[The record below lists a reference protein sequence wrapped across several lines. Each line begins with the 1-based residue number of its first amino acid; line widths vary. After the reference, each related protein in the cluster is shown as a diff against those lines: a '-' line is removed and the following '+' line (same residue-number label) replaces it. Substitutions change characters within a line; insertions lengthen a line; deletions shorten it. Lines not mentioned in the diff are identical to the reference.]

1 MAFEAKGAI
10 DNQRSEQLFVS
21 AAEHHPMAKI
31 SATLRAV
38 GALGVSSVHEYSALK
53 YRVVLSYS
61 QRDRL
66 WGKWLAGELASHR
79 IDKDLVGR
87 QTAVGPVPKTLR
99 PIFCSCEDAVHGD
112 APNDAHLTALQTAQ
126 FLIVLCS
133 PAAAASPHVN
143 EDISRFNAMH
153 RAGRVIPVIVDGEPG
168 DRLRDCFP
176 SELRYRL
183 DRDRRATDELGRPIL
198 DARPD
203 RDGQDFA
210 RRRVLARVLGLD
222 FGEVEDRDERARWRR
237 GCFRAGIAACLIA
250 LPLIGYGGMAWMR
263 HQLADNEA
271 LLERTLASTTVL
283 TGKAVAAS
291 RQLGVPRRLSVGALL
306 QAESALRDLADLV
319 RETPQMRFRKAS
331 MLIDFARNYG
341 ALGHGELQ
349 RARATEADGMMQR
362 LAAEASSNF
371 AWLRQLSV
379 TFDELGDLFHA
390 QGRLKEALAS
400 FRASAT
406 IAERLAVD
414 PGITG
419 RQRDLAALYIKLGN
433 VDVAQGALDE
443 ALASYLSSL
452 AIEQRRAAVDRGEV
466 RWQVGLLQSHQKI
479 ADVLRAQ
486 GETEAALTSYQVAGA
501 IAEALVARMPGHAE
515 WQRELAVAQVKIG
528 DAFALLEKPEAA
540 LASYRVSH
548 AIAERFAADTG
559 DARWQKELGISH
571 ERIGSVL
578 EAQGDLVQAL
588 KEYRASLAIAR
599 PLAAAA
605 PGNAAWQR
613 DLGIAHEHIGDVL
626 RTLGDFAG
634 ALGAYDAKR
643 AIITRLT
650 ATDAANAG
658 WQYELGISHTRIGL
672 LQEARGDFAAALAE
686 YEAGLAIGRR
696 FAAEDPGNPG
706 WRRDVAVSYGQ
717 LATAHHRLG
726 QVRQALVDLRR
737 GREIMAALVEIAPNF
752 TPWNDDLA
760 RFDRRIAALE
770 GRDVPLAR
778 TVAAAACEPPC
789 SEESPAASTAAVVL
803 ASDAR
808 QRIGALPPIKTKV
821 DN

>member
-1 MAFEAKGAI
+1 M
-10 DNQRSEQLFVS
+10 FVS
-21 AAEHHPMAKI
+21 ATEHHPMAKI

-38 GALGVSSVHEYSALK
+38 GALGVSSVREFSALK
-53 YRVVLSYS
+53 YRVVLSYC

-66 WGKWLAGELASHR
+66 WGKWLAGEFASHR

-87 QTAVGPVPKTLR
+87 QTSVGPLPRTLR
-99 PIFCSCEDAVHGD
+99 PIFCSCEDATGGQPPSD
-112 APNDAHLTALQTAQ
+112 TRLTALQTAQ

-153 RAGRVIPVIVDGEPG
+153 RADRVIPVIVDGEPG
-168 DRLRDCFP
+168 DPVRECFP

-183 DRDRRATDELGRPIL
+183 DPDRRATDELGRPIP

-203 RDGQDFA
+203 RDGQDLA
-210 RRRVLARVLGLD
+210 RRRVLARLLGLD
-222 FGEVEDRDERARWRR
+222 FGDVEYRDERARWRR
-237 GCFRAGIAACLIA
+237 TYFRAGIAACLIA
-250 LPLIGYGGMAWMR
+250 LPLVGYGGMAWTR

-271 LLERTLASTTVL
+271 LLERTLARSTVL
-283 TGKAVAAS
+283 TGKAVTAS
-291 RQLGVPRRLSVGALL
+291 RQLGVPQRLSVGLLL
-306 QAESALRDLADLV
+306 QTEDLLRDLADLV
-319 RETPQMRFRKAS
+319 RETPQLRFRKAS
-331 MLIDFARNYG
+331 MLIDFAHNYA

-349 RARATEADGMMQR
+349 RARATEAEGLMQR
-362 LAAEASSNF
+362 LAAEAPGNF

-400 FRASAT
+400 YRTSAT
-406 IAERLAVD
+406 IAERLAAD
-414 PGITG
+414 PGIAG

-443 ALASYLSSL
+443 ALSSYLSSL
-452 AIEQRRAAVDRGEV
+452 NIEQRRAAVDRGEV
-466 RWQVGLLQSHQKI
+466 RWQFGLLQSHQKI
-479 ADVLRAQ
+479 GDVLRAQ
-486 GETEAALTSYQVAGA
+486 GETEAALASYQAAGA
-501 IAEALVARMPGHAE
+501 IAEALVTRMPGNAE
-515 WQRELAVAQVKIG
+515 WQRELAMAQVKIG
-528 DAFALLEKPEAA
+528 DVLALLEKPEAA

-634 ALGAYDAKR
+634 ALSAYDAKR
-643 AIITRLT
+643 AIITRL
-650 ATDAANAG
+650 AASDAVNAG
-658 WQYELGISHTRIGL
+658 WQYELGISHARIGL
-672 LQEARGDFAAALAE
+672 LQEARGDFAAALTE

-696 FAAEDPGNPG
+696 FAAADPGNPG
-706 WRRDVAVSYGQ
+706 WRRDLAVSYGQ

-737 GREIMAALVEIAPNF
+737 GREIMAALVEIAPDF
-752 TPWNDDLA
+752 APWNEDLE
-760 RFDRRIAALE
+760 RFDGRIAALE
-770 GRDVPLAR
+770 GRAAAPAR
-778 TVAAAACEPPC
+778 TAARACDPCTDDPP
-789 SEESPAASTAAVVL
+789 SAPAAAVVL

-808 QRIGALPPIKTKV
+808 QRIGSLPPVKTKL

>member
-1 MAFEAKGAI
+1 
-10 DNQRSEQLFVS
+10 
-21 AAEHHPMAKI
+21 MAKI

-87 QTAVGPVPKTLR
+87 QTAVGPVPRTLR
-99 PIFCSCEDAVHGD
+99 PIFCSCEDAVRGD
-112 APNDAHLTALQTAQ
+112 APDDAHLTALQTAQ

-133 PAAAASPHVN
+133 PAAAVSRHVN

-168 DRLRDCFP
+168 DPLRDCFP

-183 DRDRRATDELGRPIL
+183 DRDRRATDELGWPIP

-210 RRRVLARVLGLD
+210 RRRVLARLLSLNFD
-222 FGEVEDRDERARWRR
+222 EVEDRDERARWRR
-237 GCFRAGIAACLIA
+237 AYFRAGIAACLIA
-250 LPLIGYGGMAWMR
+250 LPLLGYGGMAWTR

-271 LLERTLASTTVL
+271 LLERTLVRSTAL

-291 RQLGVPRRLSVGALL
+291 RQLGVPQRLSVGGLL
-306 QAESALRDLADLV
+306 QAENALRDLSDLV
-319 RETPQMRFRKAS
+319 RETPRMRFRKAS
-331 MLIDFARNYG
+331 MLIGFARNYRE
-341 ALGHGELQ
+341 LGHDELQ
-349 RARATEADGMMQR
+349 RARVTEADGMMRQ
-362 LAAEASSNF
+362 LAAEASAGNF

-390 QGRLKEALAS
+390 QGRLKDALAS
-400 FRASAT
+400 YRTSAA
-406 IAERLAVD
+406 IAERLAAD

-419 RQRDLAALYIKLGN
+419 RQRDLAVLYIKLGD

-479 ADVLRAQ
+479 GDVLRAQ
-486 GETEAALTSYQVAGA
+486 GETEAALTSYQAAGT
-501 IAEALVARMPGHAE
+501 IAEAIVAGMPGNPE
-515 WQRELAVAQVKIG
+515 WQRELAMAKVKIG
-528 DAFALLEKPEAA
+528 DVLALLEKPEAA

-559 DARWQKELGISH
+559 DLRWQKELGISH

-588 KEYRASLAIAR
+588 KEYRTSLAIAR

-605 PGNAAWQR
+605 PGNTAWQR

-626 RTLGDFAG
+626 RALGDFAG
-634 ALGAYDAKR
+634 AFRAYDTKR
-643 AIITRLT
+643 VIITRLAAADT
-650 ATDAANAG
+650 ADAS
-658 WQYELGISHTRIGL
+658 WQYELGITHTRIGL

-752 TPWNDDLA
+752 TPWNEDLA
-760 RFDRRIAALE
+760 HFDRRIAALE
-770 GRDVPLAR
+770 GRAVPPAR
-778 TVAAAACEPPC
+778 TVAAAACEPQC
-789 SEESPAASTAAVVL
+789 SEDPPAASAAAVVL
-803 ASDAR
+803 AGDAR
-808 QRIGALPPIKTKV
+808 QRIGSLPPVKTKV